1 MNLNVAARITTA
13 VIPIVCCLSF
23 RLFPF
28 SWTPSANWC
37 DQCFCRLIG
46 SGLFLIDFDWIDG
59 VWTVNWIQ
67 FNSPAER
74 LKLLFHSLE
83 LGSLESDGCYL
94 GRQLAAVGSE
104 NDAYFWLICGNRP
117 HFIDACQPKD
127 LETLCSGTM
136 LHQYI
141 TNYTCTTS
149 DLHRIKD
156 SRSVI
161 INDINVI
168 CSIAPPLHRST
179 APSLHRDSFHNLLD
193 RSSDP
198 TATRLVSPPR
208 ILKESL
214 EPDAEQNHWW
224 RWLESSWLVAFELIG
239 CFCFWRCRLS
249 FPSGHASFSAYTMLY
264 LALYLQVWTTNIN
277 INIYIYIWLY
287 SPVYYAIN
295 LNWWCN
301 RPMGNFQ
308 RSYMLCKFYGG
319 IIWWMGSGRRMSWI
333 RFKFALCW
341 LKLDLVSS
349 VGAESLIRFVDN
361 AEWFDWRLWIP
372 PLNGAVI
379 EAIYLSAMLMWR
391 GIVPDAM
398 ASRAAPLNDVVNL
411 SYYVW
416 AAVGAEWIRQQLS
429 PVSIYI
435 YIFFFKNI
443 YSGSVCVCVCVCMRV
458 WVIKVLLVLM
468 WLELQARMTWSGSYM
483 LRPLLQTGALM
494 LSWLTGLSRVSD
506 YKHHW

>member
-1 MNLNVAARITTA
+1 MLVSRRTWKHYVVEPCCISTSRTT
-13 VIPIVCCLSF
+13 
-23 RLFPF
+23 R
-28 SWTPSANWC
+28 
-37 DQCFCRLIG
+37 
-46 SGLFLIDFDWIDG
+46 
-59 VWTVNWIQ
+59 
-67 FNSPAER
+67 
-74 LKLLFHSLE
+74 
-83 LGSLESDGCYL
+83 
-94 GRQLAAVGSE
+94 
-104 NDAYFWLICGNRP
+104 
-117 HFIDACQPKD
+117 
-127 LETLCSGTM
+127 
-136 LHQYI
+136 
-141 TNYTCTTS
+141 
-149 DLHRIKD
+149 
-156 SRSVI
+156 
-161 INDINVI
+161 
-168 CSIAPPLHRST
+168 APPVTST
-179 APSLHRDSFHNLLD
+179 ASKTRGQSSSMTSMSSAPSLHRSIAPRLHRFIAIRFITYWIGARIQPRRGWFLLQESSKNRWNRT
-193 RSSDP
+193 RS
-198 TATRLVSPPR
+198 R
-208 ILKESL
+208 IIDDVDWK
-214 EPDAEQNHWW
+214 
-224 RWLESSWLVAFELIG
+224 SWLVAFELIG

-435 YIFFFKNI
+435 YIFFFLNI